1 MAHDGPMVFPHA
13 LIPRSP
19 ARPFSGTQGTVP
31 AVALAQAQTP
41 GTNRHERRG
50 ANGGFLK

>member
-1 MAHDGPMVFPHA
+1 MMARFFPHA

-19 ARPFSGTQGTVP
+19 APSIGTQGTVP

-41 GTNRHERRG
+41 GTNRHETRG

>member
-1 MAHDGPMVFPHA
+1 MAHDGPIFPHA

-19 ARPFSGTQGTVP
+19 APSIGTQGTVP

-41 GTNRHERRG
+41 GTNRHETRG